1 MSALDEWAK
10 ENKKQSVSIEDMG
23 DVVREMKLPH
33 YWKEPLFRACGGN
46 KGTSIYQGPLDCAI
60 FGFYSLCYGF

>member
-1 MSALDEWAK
+1 MDEWAK

-46 KGTSIYQGPLDCAI
+46 KGTQFYQGSQDHPD
-60 FGFYSLCYGF
+60 YGLVTN